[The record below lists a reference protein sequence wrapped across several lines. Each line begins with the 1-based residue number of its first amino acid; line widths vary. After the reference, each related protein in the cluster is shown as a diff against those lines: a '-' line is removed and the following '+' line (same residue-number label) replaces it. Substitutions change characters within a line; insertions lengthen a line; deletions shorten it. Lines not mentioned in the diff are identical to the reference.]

1 MSDLAYQVPKS
12 GDEEHANA
20 YEDLEKLQLPLQ
32 GVEPLFWR
40 LLVAPVMPP
49 QKTASGIFIPDQTQ
63 EAREEMSYI
72 GKVVAMGAGCL
83 AHDKLQHGYD
93 GEPAFGLGDYVVIKR
108 YAGLRLSFKGLKL
121 RAVNDDDVLLKTS
134 EPFGWKVLV

>member
-1 MSDLAYQVPKS
+1 MSDLDYLTSKS
-12 GDEEHANA
+12 GDEEHANQ
-20 YEDLEKLQLPLQ
+20 YEDLEKLDLPLS

-49 QKTASGIFIPDQTQ
+49 QQTASGIFLPDQTQ

-72 GKVVAMGAGCL
+72 GKVVAMGQGCL
-83 AHDKLQHGYD
+83 AHERLRNGYD
-93 GEPAFGLGDYVVIKR
+93 GQPAFDLGDYVVIKR
-108 YAGLRLSFKGLKL
+108 YAGLRLSYKGLKL
-121 RAVNDDDVLLKTS
+121 RAVNDDDVLIKTT